1 MDKFLIGV
9 IVVLIGFAGF
19 MVVNSFYGVMTF
31 KKDIIKFESRCT
43 AKGGLTLQAYKTG
56 SEWVGCYKD
65 GVELEN
71 EQ

>member
-1 MDKFLIGV
+1 MPVVIFCIMGLIAV
-9 IVVLIGFAGF
+9 F
-19 MVVNSFYGVMTF
+19 SFTTYQQDEF
-31 KKDIIKFESRCT
+31 KKDVIKFESRCT

-56 SEWVGCYKD
+56 TSWIGCYKD